1 MKNINK
7 LILLLVLFM
16 FTITAV
22 EVYGQSSSEE
32 ELIKQAA
39 EKFEDGDEERALE
52 LYEEVLEKDPEHYE
66 ALWNASVLQAR
77 EGYRKEDESE
87 QEEWFQKAVEFAEKA
102 VEHHPDK
109 GHSHYALAVAK
120 GRLSVLKGTR
130 DRISMAHEIRE
141 HLEKAAEYEPDF
153 APVWHL
159 WGVWHSDVAN
169 ISSAERTAASLISEG
184 IPDADNET
192 AEKYLKK
199 AIELDDEHILF
210 RLDLARHYLEIGE
223 DEKAKEVLEKLI
235 ELEPQT
241 KDDPGKLDEAKKLLE
256 DLG

>member
-1 MKNINK
+1 
-7 LILLLVLFM
+7 
-16 FTITAV
+16 
-22 EVYGQSSSEE
+22 
-32 ELIKQAA
+32 
-39 EKFEDGDEERALE
+39 
-52 LYEEVLEKDPEHYE
+52 
-66 ALWNASVLQAR
+66 
-77 EGYRKEDESE
+77 
-87 QEEWFQKAVEFAEKA
+87 
-102 VEHHPDK
+102 
-109 GHSHYALAVAK
+109 
-120 GRLSVLKGTR
+120 
-130 DRISMAHEIRE
+130 MAHEIRE

-184 IPDADNET
+184 IPEADNET
-192 AEKYLKK
+192 AEEYLKK

-241 KDDPGKLDEAKKLLE
+241 KDDPGKLDEANELLE
-256 DLG
+256 NLG